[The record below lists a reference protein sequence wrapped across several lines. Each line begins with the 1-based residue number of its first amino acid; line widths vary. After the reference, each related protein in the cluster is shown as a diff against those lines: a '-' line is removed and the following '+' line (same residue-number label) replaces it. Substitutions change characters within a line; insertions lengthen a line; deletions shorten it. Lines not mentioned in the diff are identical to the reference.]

1 MGKKKR
7 ARKRKRSMEGVALVT
22 VWTADVDE
30 KPLAITIPC
39 RDADAAF
46 STMQALIVQAYA
58 SAHPD
63 RPALRFYPDG
73 SYVATDAARELVFHA
88 DQKVSAPSSEPPP
101 LQNLVRCARDLWQTC
116 FSYGFFVFFP
126 MRILWSLLLQP

>member
-1 MGKKKR
+1 
-7 ARKRKRSMEGVALVT
+7 MEGVALVT

-101 LQNLVRCARDLWQTC
+101 SKTLSGVPEICGRLV
-116 FSYGFFVFFP
+116 FP
-126 MRILWSLLLQP
+126 MVFLFFSPCVFYGRSCCSHE